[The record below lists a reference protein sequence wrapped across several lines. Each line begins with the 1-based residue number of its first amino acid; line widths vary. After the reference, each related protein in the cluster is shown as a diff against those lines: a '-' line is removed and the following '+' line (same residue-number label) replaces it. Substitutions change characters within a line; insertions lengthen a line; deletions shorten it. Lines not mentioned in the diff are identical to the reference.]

1 MFYREEVKVMAEA
14 VIKVQNLSKV
24 YKLYDTPIDRLK
36 ESMSIRKKVYHK
48 EHYALKDINFE
59 INKGET
65 VGIIGTNGSGKSTLL
80 KIITGVLNQTNG
92 NVEVKGKISALLELG
107 AGFNMEYTGRENI
120 YLNGTMMGYSK
131 IQMDKKID
139 EIIDFA
145 DIGYFIDQPVKT
157 YSSGMFVRLAFAVSI
172 NVDPDILIVDEAL
185 SVGDIRFQQKC
196 YRKIEEFKKEKTVI
210 MVSHDIGSINK
221 FSDRVIWIEQG
232 QLMDIGEPIEIS
244 KQYQAYLMESKIKHN
259 KAESTKVAAI
269 SDFTGKLSRIDE
281 ELEVYGDQK
290 AQIQAIGLLDEMNNA
305 IEIVTAD
312 TLVKV
317 VIQVRYYEEIINP
330 IIGFTVNDR
339 LGNIIFQTNS
349 YVLDKNVDGSEEI
362 GIYEFMFKMPHLNEG
377 QYTISPAIA
386 SGIQEQHIQHN
397 WVHDAYVFSFIT
409 KSNYSLQGTLYM
421 TEMEFTKL

>member
-1 MFYREEVKVMAEA
+1 MPEA
-14 VIKVQNLSKV
+14 VIKIQNLSKV
-24 YKLYDTPIDRLK
+24 YKLYDAPIDRFK
-36 ESMSIRKKVYHK
+36 ESMSIRKRIYHK
-48 EHYALKDINFE
+48 EHFALRDINFE

-80 KIITGVLNQTNG
+80 KIITGVLNQTSG

-120 YLNGTMMGYSK
+120 YLNGTMMGYSRG
-131 IQMDKKID
+131 QMDEKID

-232 QLMDIGEPIEIS
+232 QLMDVGEPTKIS
-244 KQYQAYLMESKIKHN
+244 KQYQAYLMDSKIKHN
-259 KAESTKVAAI
+259 K
-269 SDFTGKLSRIDE
+269 SDSIKIGSMSHFMDKLSKIDE
-281 ELEVYGDQK
+281 DFEVYGDQK
-290 AQIQAIGLLDEMNNA
+290 AHIQRIGLLDENNNA
-305 IEIVTAD
+305 VEVVTAD
-312 TLVKV
+312 TLVKL

-349 YVLDKNVDGSEEI
+349 YVLDKDVDGSGEI
-362 GIYEFMFKMPHLNEG
+362 GVYEFVFKMPYLNEG

-386 SGIQEQHIQHN
+386 SGIQEEHIQHN

-409 KSNYSLQGTLYM
+409 KSIYSLQGTLYM
-421 TEMEFTKL
+421 TEVEFNTL